1 MGENGHACRN
11 MRGWRERGREE
22 KERENIHR
30 GDGERKRQT
39 DRQTERTS
47 ATVAV
52 VINTTETDRETERT
66 SATVAVVINTTET
79 DRQTGRDRQ
88 TEQAQP
94 SLWSLTR
101 PLDVDCHNL
110 PAPAV
115 IPAPSFPP
123 QSRHHARRKRPAS
136 IKHIHFVPR

>member
-1 MGENGHACRN
+1 

-52 VINTTETDRETERT
+52 VINTTETDRQTGRDRQTDRT
-66 SATVAVVINTTET
+66 SATVAVVINTT
-79 DRQTGRDRQ
+79 
-88 TEQAQP
+88 
-94 SLWSLTR
+94 TR
-101 PLDVDCHNL
+101 
-110 PAPAV
+110 
-115 IPAPSFPP
+115 
-123 QSRHHARRKRPAS
+123 R
-136 IKHIHFVPR
+136 